1 MKKKLVA
8 FAVTAAMLVTSAV
21 PAFALDKWGET
32 PAVSGTEGNVVMVD
46 TNGITTYEVAGE
58 VSQTSP
64 KTFETVIDL
73 NYNIGSGNQLAY
85 FLNYKDAD
93 NKDGQ
98 LYVGVKKVSDGT
110 YIVDLGGNQIKGLN
124 GIVTLQWTVT
134 NSSVQIK
141 AIEHAVSEEPVK
153 VTADKDYVEFV
164 VAPHIASITSLKA
177 ATSANKIAMY
187 KERPEVLVDV
197 TVSKPNPD
205 DDAKVEG
212 DEWITVDQPAL
223 GDQLWVTALNFDKGV
238 NASMTGKETAFKANY
253 ADIARYVDLN
263 KIEWYSDETKVGQGL
278 TYTVKDTD
286 RGNVITVKV
295 PVKTTTG
302 LFKTVTWGEGND
314 PIAIFDRYAG
324 ANRYETAMA
333 VADAMKANGS
343 WNRSNVVVASG
354 EAYADALSATALA
367 DEKDCPILLVNSG
380 TEEAV
385 AEYIKANLKNYNSTV
400 YFIGGK
406 DAVSDNFYQMF
417 YKYNRVRLG
426 GADRYATNL
435 AILKALAN
443 PAKNI
448 LVASGTNYPDALS
461 ASATGNPVLLVGETL
476 TADQWAFT
484 KSIKA
489 DKHQYTVVG
498 GNAVISNTVLNQIS
512 VYDADNV
519 VDRLYGAD
527 RFETN
532 EKVINKYFAKAGSDK
547 TKYDY
552 SQIEAIV
559 VASGNGFADALAGAA
574 YAANFGAFADN
585 DCPVVLVNDNN
596 YDRAANIVRSNIL
609 LKVVGGEMSV
619 SNELVQKIA

>member
-1 MKKKLVA
+1 MLKNVMKKVM
-8 FAVTAAMLVTSAV
+8 AVTLSAAMVLSAAITV
-21 PAFALDKWGET
+21 SAAET
-32 PAVSGTEGNVVMVD
+32 
-46 TNGITTYEVAGE
+46 
-58 VSQTSP
+58 
-64 KTFETVIDL
+64 
-73 NYNIGSGNQLAY
+73 GSGISTARVYGDTRFTTATKVADQLKTAH
-85 FLNYKDAD
+85 
-93 NKDGQ
+93 
-98 LYVGVKKVSDGT
+98 
-110 YIVDLGGNQIKGLN
+110 GLKLFN
-124 GIVTLQWTVT
+124 NI
-134 NSSVQIK
+134 
-141 AIEHAVSEEPVK
+141 
-153 VTADKDYVEFV
+153 V
-164 VAPHIASITSLKA
+164 VA
-177 ATSANKIAMY
+177 N
-187 KERPEVLVDV
+187 
-197 TVSKPNPD
+197 
-205 DDAKVEG
+205 
-212 DEWITVDQPAL
+212 
-223 GDQLWVTALNFDKGV
+223 
-238 NASMTGKETAFKANY
+238 
-253 ADIARYVDLN
+253 
-263 KIEWYSDETKVGQGL
+263 SDE
-278 TYTVKDTD
+278 
-286 RGNVITVKV
+286 
-295 PVKTTTG
+295 
-302 LFKTVTWGEGND
+302 F
-314 PIAIFDRYAG
+314 
-324 ANRYETAMA
+324 
-333 VADAMKANGS
+333 
-343 WNRSNVVVASG
+343 
-354 EAYADALSATALA
+354 ADALSATALA

-385 AEYIKANLKNYNSTV
+385 AEYIKANLTNYNSTV